1 MSNRGKLI
9 IVSAPSGSGK
19 TSLVQRLVKEVADLK
34 FSVSH
39 TTREPRLGERDG
51 KEYFFVSEAEFH
63 RMTCESAFLEHAQV
77 HGHYYGTGK
86 AFVDSQLAAGND
98 VILDVDVQ
106 GASQVHRKE
115 SDALL
120 IFVMP
125 PSLEELRVRLEAR
138 GLDDKGVIHNRL
150 AIADEE
156 IKRHRNYQYVIINR
170 NIETSLDELKSVI
183 LADRYRTERRVDQVN
198 EIIRTFQEKS

>member
-1 MSNRGKLI
+1 MSNKGKLI
-9 IVSAPSGSGK
+9 IISAPSGSGK
-19 TSLVQRLVKEVADLK
+19 TSLVQRLMREIPDLK

-51 KEYFFVSEAEFH
+51 QEYFFVTEAEFDKMI
-63 RMTCESAFLEHAQV
+63 RESAFLEHAQV
-77 HGHYYGTGK
+77 HGHYYGTSE
-86 AFVDSQLAAGND
+86 AFVVSELAAGND

-125 PSLEELRVRLEAR
+125 PSLNELRVRLEIR
-138 GLDDKGVIHNRL
+138 GLDDEGVILNRL

-156 IKRHRNYQYVIINR
+156 IKYHKNYQYVIVNR
-170 NIETSLDELKSVI
+170 EVEASLYELKSVI
-183 LADRYRTERRVDQVN
+183 FADRCRTGRRLDQVN
-198 EIIRTFQEKS
+198 EIIRTFKEKN